1 MTIAPPAASAPAPA
15 ARHSARAAPVALAL
29 LIASLATPLAA
40 TAQKSPTPPATS
52 SVLRVSMLGDVETLD
67 PARAPELGTINS
79 IAPFYHQLLTYDYG
93 SRPVR
98 LIPYAATALPQ
109 LSADRRTYTLKLR
122 PGLLFAP
129 HPAFGGKPRE
139 LVAEDFVYSW
149 KRLADPAHSSMSW
162 SALEGLIEGMDDVVG
177 RARRESKPF
186 DYAQSIAG
194 LRATDRHTLEIRL
207 TRPDPTFIYQLA
219 YGGLSAVPREVV
231 EAEGAEFSRKA
242 IGSGPYQVSRFQPG
256 TRLDVVRNPNFK
268 PLPWEFFAPNAP
280 AGEPLAKLMRGRKV
294 PLVDRVE
301 MLRIPEP
308 STAVLALTR
317 GEIDVI
323 VYAQAALVFDGTT
336 LKAPLREAGIRAER
350 APDQGMYLLQFNMRD
365 PLIGGFAP
373 AQVALRRA
381 IAMAIDDAAWLRTFD
396 QGVGTVRQH
405 VIGPETAGHDPA
417 YRNPNAYNPATANAL
432 LDRMGYTRGADGWRR
447 RPDGSPLELRM
458 INGTTTESRRLAEFM
473 KRSLDAISVR
483 VSFDSMPGG
492 DRLKRL
498 STCQFQM
505 TTMSFG
511 GGAPDGTSAM
521 GNFHSPN
528 IGTVNFS
535 CYKNDDF
542 DRTYE
547 QLRVMPAG
555 PERAPVFAALTA
567 LLDAHAPARILP
579 SADDVTLLGP
589 RVRGFAVNPYLPL
602 PYYLL
607 DVASAP

>member
-1 MTIAPPAASAPAPA
+1 MTPTRTTTPADGLAARLTAAVAPIALLLLVAALAASSAAIAQKTTAPA
-15 ARHSARAAPVALAL
+15 AAG
-29 LIASLATPLAA
+29 
-40 TAQKSPTPPATS
+40 
-52 SVLRVSMLGDVETLD
+52 SVLRVQMLGEVETLD

-79 IAPFYHQLLTYDYG
+79 IAPLYHQLLTYDYG

-98 LIPYAATALPQ
+98 LIPYAATTLPQ

-122 PGLLFAP
+122 PGLLFAS
-129 HPAFGGKPRE
+129 HPAFGGRPRE

-149 KRLADPAHSSMSW
+149 KRIADPAHSSMSW
-162 SALEGLIEGMDDVVG
+162 SALEGLIEGMDDAVG

-186 DYAQSIAG
+186 DYAQTIAG
-194 LRATDRHTLEIRL
+194 LRATDRYTLEIRL

-219 YGGLSAVPREVV
+219 FGGLSAVPREVV
-231 EAEGAEFSRKA
+231 EAEGPEFSRKA
-242 IGSGPYQVSRFQPG
+242 IGSGPYRVSRFQPG
-256 TRLDVVRNPNFK
+256 TRLDVVRNPDFK
-268 PLPWEFFAPNAP
+268 PLPWEFFAPNVP
-280 AGEPLAKLMRGRKV
+280 AEAPLAKLMRGRKV
-294 PLVDRVE
+294 PMVDRVE

-323 VYAQAALVFDGTT
+323 ASAQAALVFEGTA

-350 APDQGMYLLQFNMRD
+350 APDQGMYLLLFNMRD
-365 PLIGGFAP
+365 PVIGGFAP
-373 AQVALRRA
+373 AHIALRRA

-417 YRNPNAYNPATANAL
+417 YRNPNSFNPATANAL
-432 LDRMGYTRGADGWRR
+432 LDRMGYARGTDGWRR

-458 INGTTTESRRLAEFM
+458 INGTSTESRRLAEFM
-473 KRSLDAISVR
+473 KRSLDAISVK

-505 TTMSFG
+505 TTMGFG
-511 GGAPDGTSAM
+511 GGPPDGVSAM
-521 GNFHSPN
+521 GNFHSPS

-535 CYKNDDF
+535 CYKSDDF

-547 QLRVMPAG
+547 RLRVMPAG

-579 SADDVTLLGP
+579 SADDVTLIAP
-589 RVRGFAVNPYLPL
+589 RVRGFAVNPFQPL

-607 DVASAP
+607 DVAAP